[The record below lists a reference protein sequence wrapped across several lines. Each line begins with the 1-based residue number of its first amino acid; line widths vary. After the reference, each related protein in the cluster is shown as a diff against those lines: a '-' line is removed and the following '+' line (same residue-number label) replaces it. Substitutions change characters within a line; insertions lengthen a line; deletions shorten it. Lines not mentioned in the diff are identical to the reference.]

1 MLTRSLAGSGIL
13 KKEHFLG
20 PGGCKWVSPSRR
32 SGCGV
37 GLVRGI
43 AVQGEGGVTESGGEE
58 DEVDVVGE
66 SEGIIKETDH
76 SLPLSTS
83 SDNMEA
89 ALKPA
94 EVVKTLDKY
103 IVGQGEAKRAV
114 AIALRNR
121 WRRRKL
127 GEELRNEV
135 IPRNILM
142 IGEYCTH
149 GLWLWIRG

>member
-1 MLTRSLAGSGIL
+1 MRSLGGSGIL
-13 KKEHFLG
+13 KKDHFLG
-20 PGGCKWVSPSRR
+20 PGACKWAFPSRR
-32 SGCGV
+32 SEYGG

-43 AVQGEGGVTESGGEE
+43 ATQGEGEVTESGGEE
-58 DEVDVVGE
+58 DAVDGIGE
-66 SEGIIKETDH
+66 CDDIIKEVDH
-76 SLPLSTS
+76 SLPLSS
-83 SDNMEA
+83 SGDDMEA

-103 IVGQGEAKRAV
+103 IVGQGEAKKAV
-114 AIALRNR
+114 AIAFRNR

-142 IGEYCTH
+142 IGE
-149 GLWLWIRG
+149 

>member
-1 MLTRSLAGSGIL
+1 MRSLAGSGIL

-20 PGGCKWVSPSRR
+20 PGGCKWAFPSRR
-32 SGCGV
+32 SGCGG
-37 GLVRGI
+37 GLVRGV
-43 AVQGEGGVTESGGEE
+43 ATQGEGSVTESGEE
-58 DEVDVVGE
+58 GDEVDGVGE
-66 SEGIIKETDH
+66 CDGIIKEADRP
-76 SLPLSTS
+76 LPLASPG
-83 SDNMEA
+83 DDMEA

-94 EVVKTLDKY
+94 EVVKTLDKF

-142 IGEYCTH
+142 IGE
-149 GLWLWIRG
+149 